1 MFYLVLPCFKVIY
14 YISYRRPYQPPS
26 LRLRAPSQDRKELE
40 SKDVHEAKTDEDT
53 DAIDR
58 AIRSSKSAEK
68 QTGQSLKSNLHGK
81 NEFAVDD
88 SHAEITRLKAEY
100 SETKK
105 KADSEA
111 KRKAEE
117 EEARLKAEIK
127 KKAEG
132 EEARLLAEFQARKKA
147 ADLEAKRKAEEEARL
162 KAKNDAQKR
171 SEAEAKK
178 KAADLEAKRK
188 AEEEACL
195 KAKADA
201 QKRAEAEAKKKAA
214 DLEAKRKAEEAE
226 QARLYAEAK
235 KKAEQEAMKIV
246 KPEKER
252 HSPHT
257 EILGGHAAMPRPMAQ
272 DFTVSEFFLMAP
284 PPVCFKGL

>member
-117 EEARLKAEIK
+117 EEARLKAETK
-127 KKAEG
+127 KKAEE

-147 ADLEAKRKAEEEARL
+147 ADLEAKRKAEEEA
-162 KAKNDAQKR
+162 
-171 SEAEAKK
+171 
-178 KAADLEAKRK
+178 
-188 AEEEACL
+188 CL

-201 QKRAEAEAKKKAA
+201 QKRAA

-272 DFTVSEFFLMAP
+272 DITVSEFFLMAP

>member
-117 EEARLKAEIK
+117 EEARLKAETK
-127 KKAEG
+127 KKAEE
-132 EEARLLAEFQARKKA
+132 EEARLLAEFQARKKD
-147 ADLEAKRKAEEEARL
+147 ADLDAKRKAEEEAR
-162 KAKNDAQKR
+162 
-171 SEAEAKK
+171 
-178 KAADLEAKRK
+178 
-188 AEEEACL
+188 L

-272 DFTVSEFFLMAP
+272 DITVSEFF
-284 PPVCFKGL
+284 